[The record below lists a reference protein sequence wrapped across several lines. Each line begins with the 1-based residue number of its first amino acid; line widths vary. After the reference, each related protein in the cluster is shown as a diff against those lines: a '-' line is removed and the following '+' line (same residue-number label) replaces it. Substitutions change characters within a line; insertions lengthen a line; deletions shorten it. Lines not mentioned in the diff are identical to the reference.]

1 MAGGISA
8 RKMAESVKK
17 DANNYLVAMPLQI
30 VIGLSVL
37 LGVFYGGYYYVPD
50 SALLPDSGDLP
61 AKMLYTFRC
70 FLFPAGVMWI
80 AISMVGKKRHEVD
93 ALNPLAGNENRMEL
107 SKKRLL
113 NTLEQTTIYVMHA
126 MFLATQLKRDEMKL
140 ILLYTIAFVVGRF
153 FFWVGYGIGHQYRA
167 LGNCVTFGSTYFIQV
182 LSVYLMCS
190 RYLMLSSMIAA
201 ISSIAVPTT
210 LVFLQD
216 ICAMI
221 AAIFRI

>member
-1 MAGGISA
+1 
-8 RKMAESVKK
+8 MAESAKK
-17 DANNYLVAMPLQI
+17 DAKDYLVALPLQV

-50 SALLPDSGDLP
+50 SAILPDSGDLP

-80 AISMVGKKRHEVD
+80 AITMVGMKRIEVD
-93 ALNPLAGNENRMEL
+93 ALNPLAGNEKSMEL

-113 NTLEQTTIYVMHA
+113 NTLEQTTIYVLHA
-126 MFLATQLKRDEMKL
+126 MFLATLLKRDEMKL

-153 FFWVGYGIGHQYRA
+153 LFWVGYGIRPQYRA
-167 LGNCVTFGSTYFIQV
+167 LGNIVTFGSTYFMLG

-201 ISSIAVPTT
+201 VSSIAVPAT
-210 LVFLQD
+210 LIILPD

-221 AAIFRI
+221 ATVFRI